1 MIWSTS
7 AVIYAG
13 QQLAAWSS
21 KRKSLVTRLLAEA
34 CLELRELMFALVA
47 WHSAAVTLART
58 QDDVDD
64 LAVVVAGADCSADAV
79 SLGGPRPR

>member
-1 MIWSTS
+1 MIWSTF

-21 KRKSLVTRLLAEA
+21 ERKSLVTRLLAEA
-34 CLELRELMFALVA
+34 RLELRKLMFALVA
-47 WHSAAVTLART
+47 WHSVAATLART
-58 QDDVDD
+58 QDDVEDP
-64 LAVVVAGADCSADAV
+64 AVVVAGADRSADAV